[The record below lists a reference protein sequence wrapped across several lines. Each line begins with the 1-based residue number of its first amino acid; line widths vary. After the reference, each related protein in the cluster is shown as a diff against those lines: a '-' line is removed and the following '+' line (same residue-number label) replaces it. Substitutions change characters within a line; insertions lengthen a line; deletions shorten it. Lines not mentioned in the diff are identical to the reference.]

1 MKKKILIIVFI
12 WCVVGM
18 IFIPIFS
25 ITYYDTE
32 ADIQNAFEKY
42 KNIYPDKDVSILYY
56 RQTTGGFSWEV
67 RESTNNDLC
76 GPVLPVWL
84 INPNSVRDNSYFK
97 ENSFM
102 FRRFVVISSKSI
114 RPIQIYYDYEKGK
127 IFFPQKIIV
136 CENSKVNKG
145 DTYRLYDLSL
155 IGFIM
160 LVTKVMFIFVVI
172 YIIFKALIMAYKKIK
187 RLSISRGG

>member
-76 GPVLPVWL
+76 VPVLPVWL
-84 INPNSVRDNSYFK
+84 INPNSVRDNNYFK
-97 ENSFM
+97 ENSFL
-102 FRRFVVISSKSI
+102 FRRFIVISSKSI

-127 IFFPQKIIV
+127 IF
-136 CENSKVNKG
+136 
-145 DTYRLYDLSL
+145 SL
-155 IGFIM
+155 
-160 LVTKVMFIFVVI
+160 
-172 YIIFKALIMAYKKIK
+172 KK
-187 RLSISRGG
+187 